1 MTPDLRE
8 SIVRLMDDHRIM
20 TVATNRSDG
29 WPQATVVG
37 YANDGL
43 ILYCFVARTSQK
55 YLNIM
60 RDKRVSIAIANDF
73 SDPLKITGLSL
84 AANASVIEDRREFE
98 RACQLFLRR
107 YPEYASWAVP
117 DPAIAPILRMIPVV
131 ISVLDYSKGFGH
143 SELVKISNNDLGAAR
158 GGGR

>member
-8 SIVRLMDDHRIM
+8 SIIELMDEHRIM
-20 TVATNRSDG
+20 TVATNRPDG

-37 YANDGL
+37 YVNDGL
-43 ILYCFVARTSQK
+43 ILYSFVARTSQK
-55 YLNIM
+55 YVNIM

-73 SDPLKITGLSL
+73 SDPLTITGLSL

-98 RACQLFLRR
+98 RACQLFLGR
-107 YPEYASWAVP
+107 YPEYAAWGAP
-117 DPAIAPILRMIPVV
+117 DPALAPMLRMIPVV

-143 SELVKISNNDLGAAR
+143 SELVKISSNDLGGGR
-158 GGGR
+158 GGK

>member
-8 SIVRLMDDHRIM
+8 SIVKLMDGHRIM
-20 TVATNRSDG
+20 TVATNRADG

-43 ILYCFVARTSQK
+43 ILYSFVARTSQK

-73 SDPLKITGLSL
+73 SDPMTITGLSL

-107 YPEYASWAVP
+107 YPEYAAWAVP
-117 DPAIAPILRMIPVV
+117 DPALAPILRMIPVV

-143 SELVKISNNDLGAAR
+143 SELVKISSNDLAR
-158 GGGR
+158 VSK